1 MTARCYLLCTCL
13 ISAFFC
19 GHRSLVCGA
28 PNLVPPLPAP
38 WCTAL
43 AGSVRDGAAAQ
54 ARRAAAAR
62 LPRAPQRAREVRA
75 GACVARPALTSV
87 LRSAT
92 LYVLGVACVLA
103 MPFAARNTYMDENA
117 LLAGARTRQSQPSVA
132 C

>member
-28 PNLVPPLPAP
+28 PNLVPPLPALC
-38 WCTAL
+38 CTAL
-43 AGSVRDGAAAQ
+43 AGSARDGAAAQ

-62 LPRAPQRAREVRA
+62 LSRAPQRAREVRA
-75 GACVARPALTSV
+75 GSHLARSALTCV

-117 LLAGARTRQSQPSVA
+117 LLAGARRRLPQPSVA
-132 C
+132 R